1 MAIFATIVSLL
12 AAGGSD
18 LVLLFSALGGLS
30 GVAAIATV
38 WVQHRSN
45 KAKVVV
51 DTKSVAISELE
62 KAVPGMGEIIEQW
75 QGIVHQLQTDNAQQR
90 TDLAECR
97 SALAGALARIA
108 ELEGKVPKP

>member
-1 MAIFATIVSLL
+1 MAILATVVSLL

-38 WVQHRSN
+38 WVQHRNN

-51 DTKSVAISELE
+51 DYKSVAISELE

-75 QGIVHQLQTDNAQQR
+75 QGIVHQLQA
-90 TDLAECR
+90 DLATAKSDLADCR
-97 SALAGALARIA
+97 KRVA
-108 ELEGKVPKP
+108 ELEGRAVAP